1 MELPEVN
8 EDGEAADVEVEDTS
22 CGIEEEGQSTG
33 ALLVKESKS
42 SEADSSTIVPPSYRL

>member
-22 CGIEEEGQSTG
+22 CGIEEEGQSSG

-42 SEADSSTIVPPSYRL
+42 THADPATEAPPSFRL